1 LQGNK
6 EMMMVPKQS
15 LDLTGKV
22 ALVTGGAVGIGKA
35 SVLALGRA
43 GAFIGVHYY
52 SSKSAAEALL
62 AELKAENINAMLLH
76 GDLTDED
83 DANGVVDS
91 LAAEAG
97 RLDILVNN
105 SGGLVKRAKI
115 EDCPLDVWRKSLDI
129 NSTSAFLVTRR
140 AIPYLRA
147 TGSGRI
153 VNLLSLSVQTG
164 GANGA
169 GAYAAGKGALMVFT
183 HTLAKELAPHVRTNS
198 IMPGTVETQHHE
210 IHSTEEMLEAYRKQ
224 TPLGRNTMAE
234 EVASSVLFLASDMS
248 SHINGALIDISGGRF
263 LR

>member
-1 LQGNK
+1 MIPEQTLK
-6 EMMMVPKQS
+6 
-15 LDLTGKV
+15 LTGKV
-22 ALVTGGAVGIGKA
+22 AFISGAAVGIGRA
-35 SVLALGRA
+35 CALALGGA
-43 GAFIGVHYY
+43 GATIGLNYY
-52 SSKSAAEALL
+52 SSVDAGKQLQEELTAKGIKSVLL
-62 AELKAENINAMLLH
+62 PA
-76 GDLTDED
+76 DLTDE
-83 DANGVVDS
+83 AQAKGVIDKLV
-91 LAAEAG
+91 AEFG
-97 RLDILVNN
+97 RLDILINN

-115 EDCPLDVWRKSLDI
+115 EETTLENWKKSLDI
-129 NSTSAFLVTRR
+129 NLTSAFLVTKH
-140 AIPYLRA
+140 AIPHLRA

-169 GAYAAGKGALMVFT
+169 GAYAAPKGGLMVFT

-198 IMPGTVETQHHE
+198 VMPGTVETQHHE
-210 IHSTEEMLEAYRKQ
+210 IHSTPEMMENYRKQ

>member
-1 LQGNK
+1 MIPDQT
-6 EMMMVPKQS
+6 

-22 ALVTGGAVGIGKA
+22 ALISGAAVGIGRA
-35 SVLALGRA
+35 CALALGQA
-43 GAFIGVHYY
+43 GAFIGLNYH
-52 SSKSAAEALL
+52 SSKEAAESLY
-62 AELKAENINAMLLH
+62 AELTALNIKAMLLPA
-76 GDLTDED
+76 DLTDEAQ
-83 DANGVVDS
+83 ANAVVDK
-91 LAAEAG
+91 LVAETG

-115 EDCPLDVWRKSLDI
+115 EETTLANWHKSLDI
-129 NSTSAFLVTRR
+129 NLTSAFLVTKR
-140 AIPYLRA
+140 AIPHLRA

-169 GAYAAGKGALMVFT
+169 GAYAAPKGGLMVFT
-183 HTLAKELAPHVRTNS
+183 HTLAKELAPEIRTNS
-198 IMPGTVETQHHE
+198 VMPGTVETQHHE
-210 IHSTEEMLEAYRKQ
+210 IHSTPEMLENYRKQ

-234 EVASSVLFLASDMS
+234 EVASSVLFLVSDMS

>member
-1 LQGNK
+1 MIPEQTLN
-6 EMMMVPKQS
+6 
-15 LDLTGKV
+15 LTGKV
-22 ALVTGGAVGIGKA
+22 AFISGGAVGIGRA
-35 SVLALGRA
+35 CALALAKA
-43 GAFIGVHYY
+43 GAFVGINYH
-52 SSKSAAEALL
+52 SSKDAAESLMEEFALQN
-62 AELKAENINAMLLH
+62 LKGMLLPA
-76 GDLTDED
+76 DLTDEGQ
-83 DANGVVDS
+83 ANAAVDK
-91 LAAEAG
+91 LVAECG
-97 RLDILVNN
+97 RLDILINN

-115 EDCPLDVWRKSLDI
+115 EETTLDNWRKSLDI
-129 NSTSAFLVTRR
+129 NLTSAFLVTKR
-140 AIPYLRA
+140 AIPHLRN

-169 GAYAAGKGALMVFT
+169 GAYAAPKGGLMVFT

-198 IMPGTVETQHHE
+198 VMPGTVETQHHE
-210 IHSTEEMLEAYRKQ
+210 IHSTPEMLENYRKQ

>member
-1 LQGNK
+1 MIPEQTLN
-6 EMMMVPKQS
+6 
-15 LDLTGKV
+15 LTGKV
-22 ALVTGGAVGIGKA
+22 ALISGAAVGIGRA
-35 SVLALGRA
+35 CALALGKA
-43 GAFIGVHYY
+43 GAFVGINYH
-52 SSKSAAEALL
+52 SSKEAAESLMEAFALQNLKGMLL
-62 AELKAENINAMLLH
+62 AA
-76 GDLTDED
+76 DLTDED
-83 DANGVVDS
+83 QANAVVDK
-91 LAAEAG
+91 LVAETG

-115 EDCPLDVWRKSLDI
+115 EETTLDNWRKSLDI
-129 NSTSAFLVTRR
+129 NLTSAFLVTKR
-140 AIPYLRA
+140 AIPHLRN

-169 GAYAAGKGALMVFT
+169 GAYAAPKGGLMVFT

-198 IMPGTVETQHHE
+198 VMPGTVETQHHE
-210 IHSTEEMLEAYRKQ
+210 IHSTPEMLENYRKQ

>member
-1 LQGNK
+1 MIPEQTLN
-6 EMMMVPKQS
+6 
-15 LDLTGKV
+15 LTGKV
-22 ALVTGGAVGIGKA
+22 ALISGGAVGIGRA
-35 SVLALGRA
+35 CALALGKA
-43 GAFIGVHYY
+43 GAFIGINYH
-52 SSKSAAEALL
+52 SSKDAAESLMEEFALQN
-62 AELKAENINAMLLH
+62 LKGMLLPA
-76 GDLTDED
+76 DLTDEAQ
-83 DANGVVDS
+83 ANAVVDK
-91 LAAEAG
+91 LVAETG

-115 EDCPLDVWRKSLDI
+115 EETTLDNWRKSLDI
-129 NSTSAFLVTRR
+129 NLTSAFLVTKR
-140 AIPYLRA
+140 AIPHLRN

-169 GAYAAGKGALMVFT
+169 GAYAAPKGGLMVFT

-198 IMPGTVETQHHE
+198 VMPGTVETQHHE
-210 IHSTEEMLEAYRKQ
+210 IHSTPEMLENYRKQ

>member
-1 LQGNK
+1 MIPEQT
-6 EMMMVPKQS
+6 

-22 ALVTGGAVGIGKA
+22 ALISGAAVGIGRA
-35 SVLALGRA
+35 CALALGQA
-43 GAFIGVHYY
+43 GAFIGLNYH
-52 SSKSAAEALL
+52 SSKEAAESLY
-62 AELKAENINAMLLH
+62 AELTALNIKAMLLPA
-76 GDLTDED
+76 DLTDEAQ
-83 DANGVVDS
+83 ANAVVDK
-91 LAAEAG
+91 LVAETG

-115 EDCPLDVWRKSLDI
+115 EETTLANWHKSLDI
-129 NSTSAFLVTRR
+129 NLTSAFLVTKR
-140 AIPYLRA
+140 AIPHLRA

-169 GAYAAGKGALMVFT
+169 GAYAAPKGGLMVFT
-183 HTLAKELAPHVRTNS
+183 HTLAKELAPEIRTNS
-198 IMPGTVETQHHE
+198 VMPGTVETQHHE
-210 IHSTEEMLEAYRKQ
+210 IHSTPEMLENYRKQ

-234 EVASSVLFLASDMS
+234 EVASSVLFLVSDMS

>member
-1 LQGNK
+1 MIPDQT
-6 EMMMVPKQS
+6 

-22 ALVTGGAVGIGKA
+22 ALISGAAVGIGRA
-35 SVLALGRA
+35 CALALGQA
-43 GAFIGVHYY
+43 GAFIGLNYH
-52 SSKSAAEALL
+52 SSKDAAESLY
-62 AELKAENINAMLLH
+62 AELTALNIKAMLLPA
-76 GDLTDED
+76 DLTDEAE
-83 DANGVVDS
+83 ANAVVDK
-91 LAAEAG
+91 LVAETG

-115 EDCPLDVWRKSLDI
+115 EETTLANWHKSLDI
-129 NSTSAFLVTRR
+129 NLTSAFLVTKR
-140 AIPYLRA
+140 AIPHLRA

-169 GAYAAGKGALMVFT
+169 GAYAAPKGGLMVFT
-183 HTLAKELAPHVRTNS
+183 HTLAKELAPEIRTNS
-198 IMPGTVETQHHE
+198 VMPGTVETQHHE
-210 IHSTEEMLEAYRKQ
+210 IHSTPEMLENYRKQ

-234 EVASSVLFLASDMS
+234 EVASSVLFLVSDMS

>member
-1 LQGNK
+1 
-6 EMMMVPKQS
+6 MVPAQT
-15 LDLTGKV
+15 LDLSGKV

-43 GAFIGVHYY
+43 GAFVGVHYY
-52 SSKSAAEALL
+52 SSKPAAETLL
-62 AELKAENINAMLLH
+62 EQLKTENIQAVLLQ
-76 GDLTDED
+76 GDLTDEQ
-83 DANGVVDS
+83 DASRVVNQ
-91 LAAEAG
+91 LVAAAG

-115 EDCPLDVWRKSLDI
+115 EECSLEVWRKSLDI
-129 NSTSAFLVTRR
+129 NSTSAFLVTKH
-140 AIPYLRA
+140 AIPHLRA
-147 TGSGRI
+147 SGSGRI

-183 HTLAKELAPHVRTNS
+183 HTLAKELAPQVRTNS

>member
-1 LQGNK
+1 MIPDQT
-6 EMMMVPKQS
+6 

-22 ALVTGGAVGIGKA
+22 ALISGAAVGIGRA
-35 SVLALGRA
+35 CALALGQA
-43 GAFIGVHYY
+43 GAFIGINYH
-52 SSKSAAEALL
+52 SSKEAAESLYAELSAKNIKALL
-62 AELKAENINAMLLH
+62 LPA
-76 GDLTDED
+76 DLTDEAQ
-83 DANGVVDS
+83 ANAVVDK
-91 LAAEAG
+91 LVAETG

-115 EDCPLDVWRKSLDI
+115 EETTLANWQKSLDI
-129 NSTSAFLVTRR
+129 NLTSAFLVTKR
-140 AIPYLRA
+140 AIPHLRA

-169 GAYAAGKGALMVFT
+169 GAYAAPKGGLMVFT
-183 HTLAKELAPHVRTNS
+183 HTLAKELAPEIRTNS

-210 IHSTEEMLEAYRKQ
+210 IHSTPEMLENYRKQ

-234 EVASSVLFLASDMS
+234 EVASSVLFLVSDMS

>member
-1 LQGNK
+1 MIPEQTLNL
-6 EMMMVPKQS
+6 S
-15 LDLTGKV
+15 GKV
-22 ALVTGGAVGIGKA
+22 ALISGGAVGIGRA
-35 SVLALGRA
+35 CALALAKA
-43 GAFIGVHYY
+43 GAFVGINYH
-52 SSKSAAEALL
+52 SSKDAAESLMETFALQN
-62 AELKAENINAMLLH
+62 LKGMLLPA
-76 GDLTDED
+76 DLTDED
-83 DANGVVDS
+83 QANAAVDK
-91 LAAEAG
+91 LVAEYG

-105 SGGLVKRAKI
+105 AGGLVKRAKI
-115 EDCPLDVWRKSLDI
+115 EETTLDNWRKSLDI
-129 NSTSAFLVTRR
+129 NLTSAFLVTKR
-140 AIPYLRA
+140 AIPHLRN

-169 GAYAAGKGALMVFT
+169 GAYAAPKGGLMVFT

-198 IMPGTVETQHHE
+198 VMPGTVETQHHE
-210 IHSTEEMLEAYRKQ
+210 IHSTPEMLENYRKQ

>member
-1 LQGNK
+1 
-6 EMMMVPKQS
+6 MMIPKQT

-43 GAFIGVHYY
+43 GAFVGVHYF
-52 SSKSAAEALL
+52 SSKASAEALL
-62 AELKAENINAMLLH
+62 EELKAENIKAVLLQ
-76 GDLTDED
+76 GDLTDE
-83 DANGVVDS
+83 NE
-91 LAAEAG
+91 AAQMVERLVEVAG

-115 EDCPLDVWRKSLDI
+115 EECSVEVWRKSLDI
-129 NSTSAFLVTRR
+129 NSTSAFLVTKH
-140 AIPYLRA
+140 AIPHLRA

-153 VNLLSLSVQTG
+153 INLLSLSVQTG

>member
-1 LQGNK
+1 MIPEQTLN
-6 EMMMVPKQS
+6 
-15 LDLTGKV
+15 LTGKV
-22 ALVTGGAVGIGKA
+22 ALISGGAVGIGRA
-35 SVLALGRA
+35 CALALGKA
-43 GAFIGVHYY
+43 GAFIGINYH
-52 SSKSAAEALL
+52 SSKDAAESLMEEFALQN
-62 AELKAENINAMLLH
+62 LKGMLLPA
-76 GDLTDED
+76 DLTDE
-83 DANGVVDS
+83 AQAKAVVDK
-91 LAAEAG
+91 LVAETG

-115 EDCPLDVWRKSLDI
+115 EETTLDNWRKSLDI
-129 NSTSAFLVTRR
+129 NLTSAFLVTKH
-140 AIPYLRA
+140 AIPHLRN

-169 GAYAAGKGALMVFT
+169 GAYAAPKGGLMVFT

-198 IMPGTVETQHHE
+198 VMPGTVETQHHE
-210 IHSTEEMLEAYRKQ
+210 IHSTPEMMENYRKQ

>member
-1 LQGNK
+1 MIPEQTLNL
-6 EMMMVPKQS
+6 S
-15 LDLTGKV
+15 GKV
-22 ALVTGGAVGIGKA
+22 ALISGGAVGIGRA
-35 SVLALGRA
+35 CAVALGRA
-43 GAFIGVHYY
+43 GAFVGINYH
-52 SSKSAAEALL
+52 SSKDAAESLMEEFALQG
-62 AELKAENINAMLLH
+62 LKGMLLPA
-76 GDLTDED
+76 DLTDED
-83 DANGVVDS
+83 QANALVDK
-91 LAAEAG
+91 LVAETG

-115 EDCPLDVWRKSLDI
+115 EETTLENWRKSLDI
-129 NSTSAFLVTRR
+129 NLTSAFLVTKR
-140 AIPYLRA
+140 AIPHLRA

-169 GAYAAGKGALMVFT
+169 GAYAAPKGGLMVFT

-198 IMPGTVETQHHE
+198 VMPGTVETQHHE
-210 IHSTEEMLEAYRKQ
+210 IHSTPEMLENYRKQ